1 MDDIDAP
8 DFEPDPA
15 ASAFAEARTGLLRAT
30 LLFGSIATALA
41 LIVVPAVDKPGKGSV
56 AARLD
61 EVDMVTTG
69 SIRHTDTQRYI
80 VRRSV
85 LQGPDREPCLLF
97 PNGTQRGA
105 C

>member
-8 DFEPDPA
+8 IEPDA
-15 ASAFAEARTGLLRAT
+15 GSSAYAEARTGLLRAT
-30 LLFGSIATALA
+30 LLFGSIAAALA
-41 LIVVPAVDKPGKGSV
+41 LIVVPAVDKQAKGSV
-56 AARLD
+56 AASMD
-61 EVDMVTTG
+61 DVDMITTG
-69 SIRHTDTQRYI
+69 SIRHTDKQRYV